1 MTRSVVLALV
11 VALALAGC
19 SGSKFSLSASE
30 PQVEPNLVPANLK
43 AELLTFLQVYLEDP
57 TGVRDAFLAP
67 PVLRPFGLENRYVAC
82 VRYNSRDYEKKY
94 SGGKEKAAIYFGG
107 KLNQFIDAT
116 PELCGG
122 AQYQP
127 FPELQALKRL
137 NS

>member
-1 MTRSVVLALV
+1 MRSPAKRCRPRSPRPMRCPRTSSSGQSRRSSTSRDDAIEGPACHMTRSVVLALV

-67 PVLRPFGLENRYVAC
+67 PVLRPLGLESRYVA
-82 VRYNSRDYEKKY
+82 
-94 SGGKEKAAIYFGG
+94 
-107 KLNQFIDAT
+107 
-116 PELCGG
+116 
-122 AQYQP
+122 
-127 FPELQALKRL
+127 
-137 NS
+137 